1 MVAVL
6 AEVTS
11 AAASAE
17 TSDHSF
23 FITDKTYIRDGKQ
36 TVPNICFVIF
46 VKIKTIFN
54 TIMIL

>member
-1 MVAVL
+1 L

-23 FITDKTYIRDGKQ
+23 FITDNGSQLYAGRD
-36 TVPNICFVIF
+36 
-46 VKIKTIFN
+46 FN
-54 TIMIL
+54 H